1 MPERRPKGENGE
13 PATAAILALEEGLRR
28 ERKRAAKSLEQ
39 LQRRLER
46 AETGGAETAT
56 VTDTREEAAEP
67 MPAER
72 ERELPAEAPRDAEA
86 ISLSELSQREQEL
99 TRERDA
105 AHRAAGDAQV
115 RFDEIAAQV
124 EAASAR
130 LDAEVAQVR
139 EQADAATAAAV
150 ERVQAETE
158 ARMRSEAEARLEAQA
173 TELKAEADERVR
185 ATAEQLRA
193 EVEKSKPRRFS
204 LRWRGNGPSR
214 PEPEAV
220 EKVAP
225 EKTPGSDTETRVRR
239 LVNLNEATF
248 EQLRAMDMSV
258 TQATRVIAY
267 RERQDGF
274 DSIDD
279 LDSVPGFPKPFREKL
294 KQQLSA

>member
-1 MPERRPKGENGE
+1 MPERRPTGENGE

-56 VTDTREEAAEP
+56 VTDTREEAEP
-67 MPAER
+67 MLTER

-86 ISLSELSQREQEL
+86 ISSSELSQREQEL
-99 TRERDA
+99 TRERGA
-105 AHRAAGDAQV
+105 AQRAAGDALV

-130 LDAEVAQVR
+130 LDAEVARVR

-185 ATAEQLRA
+185 ATAERLRA
-193 EVEKSKPRRFS
+193 ETEKSKRWRFGLRR
-204 LRWRGNGPSR
+204 RGNGPSR
-214 PEPEAV
+214 PEPEVV

-225 EKTPGSDTETRVRR
+225 DKTPGSDTETRVRR

-279 LDSVPGFPKPFREKL
+279 LDSVPGFPRPFLEKL
-294 KQQLSA
+294 KRQLST

>member
-1 MPERRPKGENGE
+1 MPERRPTGENGE
-13 PATAAILALEEGLRR
+13 PATAAILALEEGLKR

-56 VTDTREEAAEP
+56 VTHTREEAAET
-67 MPAER
+67 MAER
-72 ERELPAEAPRDAEA
+72 ERELPAEAPRDAGA
-86 ISLSELSQREQEL
+86 NSSSEPSQREQEL

-105 AHRAAGDAQV
+105 AQRAAGDAQV

-130 LDAEVAQVR
+130 LDAEVARVR
-139 EQADAATAAAV
+139 QQADAATASAV

-185 ATAEQLRA
+185 ATAERLRA
-193 EVEKSKPRRFS
+193 ETEKRKPRRFG